1 MENTL
6 LKIGIFIITIF
17 TIDYFMK
24 NNILYISNSNINGKG
39 LFTSKDFN
47 KNDIIIKNLFK
58 NKPINERLYEPI
70 SYSKFQEYI
79 NIDGKYINHCNKNYN
94 IDVISKDNKI
104 YKIIALKNIK
114 EADELIA
121 NYNKIHKK
129 FPFIS
134 PAEKNYYNC

>member
-79 NIDGKYINHCNKNYN
+79 N
-94 IDVISKDNKI
+94 
-104 YKIIALKNIK
+104 
-114 EADELIA
+114 
-121 NYNKIHKK
+121 
-129 FPFIS
+129 PF
-134 PAEKNYYNC
+134 YYF